1 MLVGLWCLQIC
12 FEVLAVERDHEN
24 VGGHLNVVPVIA
36 YIPGVLLLV
45 EQKNKT
51 RYEIKITVMRVHC
64 PTLRLQGSLVSRYV
78 FVRNL

>member
-1 MLVGLWCLQIC
+1 
-12 FEVLAVERDHEN
+12 
-24 VGGHLNVVPVIA
+24 VVPIIA

-51 RYEIKITVMRVHC
+51 RYKFKISVMRVHC
-64 PTLRLQGSLVSRYV
+64 PTVKLQGSLVSRYV